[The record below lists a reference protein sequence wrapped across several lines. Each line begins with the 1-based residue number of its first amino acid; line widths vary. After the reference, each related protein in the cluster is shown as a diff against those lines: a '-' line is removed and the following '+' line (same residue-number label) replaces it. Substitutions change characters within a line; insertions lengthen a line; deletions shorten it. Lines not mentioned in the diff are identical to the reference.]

1 MSKRADYRECKLG
14 LGVVKMAN
22 THTIRLLSDS
32 NHNKVVVKSL
42 LGIVG
47 HRANADWIIPECDYV
62 SSDVIIVDIDGS
74 LPNLAS
80 LKRQYQAK
88 LVVVYGLTPYKLP
101 LTDFLLVK
109 PVRAKELLTLLNDL
123 EQRLQQDTASPSLNS
138 EQTVLNSTIQ
148 PNVEAYSHTTTKS
161 NASQKTIDKLL
172 ALTKEYKAAS
182 LEVRFDGQV
191 YCYLDNYRKRA
202 LVNHIFR
209 NMLPMG
215 NLTYRVVDSIPQQ
228 ANFEPVTFT
237 DLFYELT
244 LLQPPAMLVSGLSV
258 ENIFSIKQWPNMGNS
273 RHAKNMVR
281 IAAYF
286 SKQQATLAKA
296 ARDLSVEVNDVVGFI
311 NAVHSQNLL
320 MFAEVAPVT
329 TTVAV
334 AAQNAEAEHD
344 VKVNE
349 TAKSGI
355 GGLFG
360 RIRQRLGM

>member
-1 MSKRADYRECKLG
+1 
-14 LGVVKMAN
+14 MAN
-22 THTIRLLSDS
+22 TYTIRLLSDS
-32 NHNKVVVKSL
+32 NHDQLVVKSL

-47 HRANADWIIPECDYV
+47 HRANADWIIPEYDGV

-88 LVVVYGLTPYKLP
+88 LIVVYGLTPYKLP

-109 PVRAKELLTLLNDL
+109 PVRAKELLMLLNDL
-123 EQRLQQDTASPSLNS
+123 EQRLQQDTVIPSLNS
-138 EQTVLNSTIQ
+138 GQIIHNPVIQ
-148 PNVEAYSHTTTKS
+148 PSSNVEASSHTITKS
-161 NASQKTIDKLL
+161 STSQKTIDKLL

-296 ARDLSVEVNDVVGFI
+296 SRDLSVEVNDVVGFI

-334 AAQNAEAEHD
+334 AVQNAEAEHD

-349 TAKSGI
+349 TAKTGI

>member
-1 MSKRADYRECKLG
+1 
-14 LGVVKMAN
+14 MAN

-32 NHNKVVVKSL
+32 NHDQLVFKLL

-47 HRANADWIIPECDYV
+47 HRANADWIIPEYDGV
-62 SSDVIIVDIDGS
+62 ISDVIIVDIDGS

-123 EQRLQQDTASPSLNS
+123 EQRLQQDTVIPSLNS
-138 EQTVLNSTIQ
+138 GQIIHNPVIQ
-148 PNVEAYSHTTTKS
+148 PSSNVEASSHTITKS
-161 NASQKTIDKLL
+161 STSQKTIDKLL

-228 ANFEPVTFT
+228 TNFEPVTFT

-244 LLQPPAMLVSGLSV
+244 LLQTPAMLVNGLSV
-258 ENIFSIKQWPNMGNS
+258 ENIFSIKQWPNMGDS

-286 SKQQATLAKA
+286 SKQQATLNKA
-296 ARDLSVEVNDVVGFI
+296 SQDLSVEVNDVIGFI

-320 MFAEVAPVT
+320 SFADAVQSGAASKVVQQVETNENKVT
-329 TTVAV
+329 ATPT
-334 AAQNAEAEHD
+334 
-344 VKVNE
+344 
-349 TAKSGI
+349 KSGGI
-355 GGLFG
+355 GSLFG